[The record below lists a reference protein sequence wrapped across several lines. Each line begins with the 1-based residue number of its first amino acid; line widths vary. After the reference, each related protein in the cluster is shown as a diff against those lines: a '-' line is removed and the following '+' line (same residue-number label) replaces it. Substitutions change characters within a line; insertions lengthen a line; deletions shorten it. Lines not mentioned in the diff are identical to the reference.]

1 VSAYRQIAD
10 SIDIRGGLAL
20 WVLTA
25 HSWALLL
32 PLLLIAV
39 VTANADYVAANT
51 DYGWVFYIVAGVMMA
66 GSAFE
71 IAQNTIDR
79 WYLTPDCAS
88 AKGKSFCDLLF
99 FWFIVASQGLV
110 IFACFGSNLWLS
122 IPILLLVLVYP
133 WFYLRS
139 KLDMVPLAVLGLG
152 SVAAMWFSFGD
163 PLVFLQLLISPLV
176 GVFFAALLRSGAQFL
191 HGFVTLL
198 ASSNGLFTA
207 WVIHSAADGEPTPW
221 TTVAVAAVLMIALL
235 LAVPRATKNLTTT
248 PRPASHTGT
257 RAE

>member
-1 VSAYRQIAD
+1 MSAFRQIAD
-10 SIDIRGGLAL
+10 SVDIRGGLAV

-39 VTANADYVAANT
+39 VAANADYVTANT

-71 IAQNTIDR
+71 IAQNAFDR

-88 AKGKSFCDLLF
+88 AEGKSFCDLLF
-99 FWFIVASQGLV
+99 YWFIVASQGLV
-110 IFACFGSNLWLS
+110 IFACFGNNLWLS
-122 IPILLLVLVYP
+122 IAILLLVLVYP

-139 KLDMVPLAVLGLG
+139 KLGMVPLALLGLG

-163 PLVFLQLLISPLV
+163 PLVFIQLLISPLV
-176 GVFFAALLRSGAQFL
+176 GVFFAALLRTGAQFI

-207 WVIHSAADGEPTPW
+207 WVIYSAADGEPTPW
-221 TTVAVAAVLMIALL
+221 TTVIIAAVLMIALM
-235 LAVPRATKNLTTT
+235 LAVPSATKNLTTT
-248 PRPASHTGT
+248 PRPV
-257 RAE
+257 